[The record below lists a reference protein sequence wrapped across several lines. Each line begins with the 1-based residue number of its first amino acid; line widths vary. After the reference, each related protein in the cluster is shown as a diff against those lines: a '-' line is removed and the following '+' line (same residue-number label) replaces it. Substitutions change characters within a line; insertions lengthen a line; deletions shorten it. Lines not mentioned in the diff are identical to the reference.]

1 VAVDDVLDADDP
13 DDPDD
18 SDDPDDEVPDVLAAE
33 AGVDGVDVAPS
44 FFAPWLELS
53 AGAEAVL
60 AVERESVL

>member
-1 VAVDDVLDADDP
+1 MDDVLDADDP

-18 SDDPDDEVPDVLAAE
+18 PDDEVPDVVGAE
-33 AGVDGVDVAPS
+33 AGVDADDGVDVALS

>member
-13 DDPDD
+13 DPDD
-18 SDDPDDEVPDVLAAE
+18 ADEEVPDVLGAE
-33 AGVDGVDVAPS
+33 AGVAGVDVAPS